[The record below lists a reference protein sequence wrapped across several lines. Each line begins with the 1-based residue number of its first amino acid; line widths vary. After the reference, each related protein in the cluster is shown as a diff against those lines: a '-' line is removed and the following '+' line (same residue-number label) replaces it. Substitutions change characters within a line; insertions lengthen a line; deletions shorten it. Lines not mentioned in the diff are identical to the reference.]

1 MSLLQLPLDLQERI
15 ASKGEWPD
23 DGLASTVSLHGD
35 LPRLVA
41 DARDKAS
48 RFHNVKQIIE
58 DEYQFLL
65 DDVTTT
71 DSIGATSSGE
81 GGISDVIQRS
91 QCMSNHSGTPSSDQ
105 WLLSVPSSLS

>member
-1 MSLLQLPLDLQERI
+1 MH
-15 ASKGEWPD
+15 EWPD

-65 DDVTTT
+65 NDVTTT

-81 GGISDVIQRS
+81 GRISEVIQRS
-91 QCMSNHSGTPSSDQ
+91 QCMSNHSGTPSSSMLGSQ
-105 WLLSVPSSLS
+105 YM